1 MTAVTASRMRGPLTW
16 LVILVVLVALMWV
29 ASALTGPE
37 GVKLQGVLWLL
48 FTAIAAVA
56 IYAVYFATRDHAIWA
71 VGTREVVYMAIGAA
85 LYGVLNWVFN
95 TIPMPS
101 VSLVA
106 LRPSIVIPVFFG
118 YVFGPVVGFFTG
130 AVGNIIGDFLT
141 GWGVFPVWD
150 IGNGLIGFVTGLV
163 GLFADK
169 RQSLN
174 ALTLIVAVG
183 VIIAMALIFI
193 QPRVPHPF
201 TGEETDF
208 TGFAWVFLVA
218 GALAIG
224 ARFLLERFGVDVAA
238 VEVWGALGI
247 LIGIGFAAIADIWIN
262 GYSFFTAMVGEFAP
276 AAGPNIVNSA
286 ILTPILLGAYQ
297 AVQAR
302 TGR

>member
-1 MTAVTASRMRGPLTW
+1 MGAVTAYRMRGPLTW
-16 LVILVVLVALMWV
+16 LVILVVLVALMGI

-37 GVKLQGVLWLL
+37 GTKLQGVLWLL

-85 LYGVLNWVFN
+85 LYGVLNWIFN

-174 ALTLIVAVG
+174 ALTVLVAIG

-193 QPRVPHPF
+193 QPVVPHPF
-201 TGEETDF
+201 TGEETNF
-208 TGFAWVFLVA
+208 TGYALVLLVA
-218 GALAIG
+218 GILAIG

-262 GYSFFTAMVGEFAP
+262 GYTFFVAMVGEFAP

-286 ILTPILLGAYQ
+286 ILAPILLGAYQ